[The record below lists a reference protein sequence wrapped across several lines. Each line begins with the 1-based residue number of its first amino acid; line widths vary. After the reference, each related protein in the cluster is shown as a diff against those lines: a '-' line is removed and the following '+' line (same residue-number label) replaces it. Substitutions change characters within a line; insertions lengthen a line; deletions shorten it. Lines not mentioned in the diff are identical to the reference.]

1 VDAVKATGYDGYWSC
16 ELVSA
21 KHWEDD
27 VFEVATAMS
36 KAMDKFI
43 FNNSL

>member
-1 VDAVKATGYDGYWSC
+1 VDAVKSSGYDGYWSC

-27 VFEVATAMS
+27 VFVVASAMS
-36 KAMDKFI
+36 KAMDKYI
-43 FNNSL
+43 FVN